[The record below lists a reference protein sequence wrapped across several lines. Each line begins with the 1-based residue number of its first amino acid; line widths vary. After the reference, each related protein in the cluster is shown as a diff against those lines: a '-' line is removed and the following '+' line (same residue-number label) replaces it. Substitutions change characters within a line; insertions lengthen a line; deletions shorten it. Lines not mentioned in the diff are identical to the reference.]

1 MRVKVFY
8 RIGEAYKL
16 QDKGL
21 KVCLVSSLSDLMLL
35 TLQNK
40 TKHKSKIDKIIWS
53 LYIHMDPL
61 TPALI
66 LL

>member
-1 MRVKVFY
+1 MKVFY

-40 TKHKSKIDKIIWS
+40 TKQNIKAKLIKLYGPFIYIW
-53 LYIHMDPL
+53 
-61 TPALI
+61 T
-66 LL
+66 LLLQH